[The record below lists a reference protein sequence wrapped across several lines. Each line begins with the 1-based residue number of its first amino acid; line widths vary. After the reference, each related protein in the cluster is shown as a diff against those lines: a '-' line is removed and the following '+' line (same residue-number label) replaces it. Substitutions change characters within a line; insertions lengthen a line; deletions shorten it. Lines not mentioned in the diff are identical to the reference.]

1 MMCTFGG
8 FSGDSTRKTSE
19 WEPDGGGVGGAL
31 TRASHDPP
39 PTKTS
44 GARIASLVAAL
55 LACSSAA
62 SLAQGVSVTC
72 SSDGGRRHCAA
83 DTSAGILM
91 TRQLPGA
98 ACLLGKTWGYDDQG
112 VWVDGGC
119 SAEFLVARVPAAPA
133 APPPTTP
140 EPPPQVPV
148 AGATPAPAPHE
159 PTDRIE
165 SWGEFEPGEGFL
177 VGRSK
182 AGELAISAY
191 ALVRYLNQDD
201 SDGVFTDHLGNVRTV
216 DGRNDVYPHRA
227 MVFFKGWA
235 GDPRLVYN
243 IFVWTVNTTDQD
255 ALFGNLGWQQSRK
268 FSLYG
273 GINGFPGTRSL
284 QGSHPYWLGHDRV
297 MADEF
302 FRPYFSFGVW
312 AQGEPIP
319 GLWYNVMVGDNLSG
333 LGITAVQMDRDF
345 GWGGSMWWM
354 PTTHEFGPKGAYGD
368 WEWHEDLAT
377 RFGIS
382 ATESN
387 EDRQTNGTDEP
398 PDNTTIRLADSL
410 NVFEIGALAPGV
422 VVRELDYRV
431 LSLDAGFK
439 YRGFFVQTELYTRWL
454 DDFVTTGPIPVSEL
468 RDQGFYVQAAFYP
481 VKQTL
486 ELYAVTSQIFGDE
499 DAGFDDSSEY
509 LGGLNWYPLATRN
522 HRLNI
527 QVGEINHSPVSSTFG
542 YYVGGLDGWLYS
554 SAFSIYF

>member
-1 MMCTFGG
+1 MGPGRGPRRPRCGLLL
-8 FSGDSTRKTSE
+8 
-19 WEPDGGGVGGAL
+19 VLLA
-31 TRASHDPP
+31 
-39 PTKTS
+39 
-44 GARIASLVAAL
+44 VAAPWPL
-55 LACSSAA
+55 E
-62 SLAQGVSVTC
+62 AQLTEVVC

-83 DTSAGILM
+83 NTSAGIVM
-91 TRQLPGA
+91 KRQISSA

-112 VWVDGGC
+112 VWVDAGC
-119 SAEFLVARVPAAPA
+119 AAEFVVKAAAPEAEPPAPLTEPEPTPTAAPA
-133 APPPTTP
+133 A
-140 EPPPQVPV
+140 EV
-148 AGATPAPAPHE
+148 AEKE
-159 PTDRIE
+159 PTARIE

-177 VGRSK
+177 VGRSE

-201 SDGVFTDHLGNVRTV
+201 PDGIFTDHLGNVRPV

-227 MVFFKGWA
+227 MVFFKGWVGA
-235 GDPRLVYN
+235 PELVYN

-255 ALFGNLGWQQSRK
+255 ALFGNIGWQRSRK

-333 LGITAVQMDRDF
+333 LGITAVQLDREF

-354 PTTHEFGPKGAYGD
+354 PTTHEFGPKGGYGD
-368 WEWHEDLAT
+368 WELHEDLAT

-387 EDRQTNGTDEP
+387 EDRQTFSLDEA

-410 NVFEIGALAPGV
+410 NVFELGALAPGV
-422 VVRELDYRV
+422 VVQEVDYQV
-431 LSLDAGFK
+431 LSLDAGIK
-439 YRGFFVQTELYTRWL
+439 YRGIFLQTELYRRRL
-454 DDFVTTGPIPVSEL
+454 DNFIASGPLPVREIV
-468 RDQGFYVQAAFYP
+468 DEGFYVQAAFYP
-481 VKQTL
+481 IKHKL
-486 ELYAVTSQIFGDE
+486 ELYGVTSQIFGDE

-509 LGGLNWYPLATRN
+509 LLGLNFYPLATRN

-527 QVGEINHSPVSSTFG
+527 QVGEINDSPVSSTFG
-542 YYVGGLDGWLYS
+542 YYVGGLDGRLYS
-554 SAFSIYF
+554 TAFSIYF